1 MRPLQLLVVS
11 IVFGLFAIVFPL
23 SAGQAS
29 ADEGDIKVLNQSAE
43 SQFPDGIEFSVDV
56 QSTSEIDDIRVYYK
70 TLGNTVQSAYRPV
83 EFEPGTQVSGKSLLK
98 SHGSTSFFPPGT
110 RVEFSFEIRDK
121 SGSVVRTPDQEF
133 IYIDNRFEWRTVTSG
148 LITVYYYGE
157 YIEGRARTILNAA
170 EEAMRLMVPVLGIE
184 PTEPLRIVAYNNYR
198 HMSAALPFRSQTT
211 SEGLITEGTAF
222 TNLRVLL
229 VLGSGSTVKG
239 ITSHEFVH
247 LLVSEAAGRAD
258 AHVPSWLNEGLAEYG
273 NIDPTDGY
281 DSALRYGIFNGQ
293 VKPLWYQASFSGT
306 PDDIIIAYGQGRSVV
321 KHMIET
327 HGPEKIGQLMK
338 ALQKTLDI
346 DLALEQVYGFDQH
359 GLDSEWRLTVGL
371 EPLPPPERL
380 ELELQQFPTEPAPAQ
395 ASEATVET
403 PAATAE
409 PPAEA
414 AQSPGVTPE
423 AEPGP
428 SGAQGCTA
436 PESYSGAG
444 LNPAAGFNLEMGVLL
459 LLAGPLGLVWVQGVR
474 RRDGS
479 PVEGPGRGSAGPGV
493 ERVVHRVA
501 KEVEGEQQ
509 NSQCADGE

>member
-1 MRPLQLLVVS
+1 MRRLQLLV
-11 IVFGLFAIVFPL
+11 VFGLFAIIFPL
-23 SAGQAS
+23 SAGQAG

-43 SQFPDGIEFSVDV
+43 SRFPDGIEFAVNV

-83 EFEPGTQVSGKSLLK
+83 EFEPGKKVSGKSLLK

-110 RVEFSFEIRDK
+110 RVEYSFEIRDK
-121 SGSVVRTPDQEF
+121 SGSVVRTPGQEF

-157 YIEGRARTILNAA
+157 YIEGRAQTILDAA
-170 EEAMRLMVPVLGIE
+170 LEAMRLMVPILGIE

-258 AHVPSWLNEGLAEYG
+258 AHVPFWLNEGLAEYG
-273 NIDPTDGY
+273 NIDPTDGF
-281 DSALRYGIFNGQ
+281 DSALRYGIFTGQ
-293 VKPLWYQASFSGT
+293 VKPLWYQGSVSGT
-306 PDDIIIAYGQGRSVV
+306 PDDIIIAYGQGKSVV

-327 HGPEKIGQLMK
+327 HSPEKIGQLMK
-338 ALQKTLDI
+338 TLQKTLDI
-346 DLALEQVYGFDQH
+346 DLALEQVYGFDQY

-380 ELELQQFPTEPAPAQ
+380 ELELQQFPTNQAPVQ
-395 ASEATVET
+395 ASEATME
-403 PAATAE
+403 PPEAAAN
-409 PPAEA
+409 PPAEVT
-414 AQSPGVTPE
+414 QSPGVTPE
-423 AEPGP
+423 ADPEP
-428 SGAQGCTA
+428 SGAQGCNGPDA
-436 PESYSGAG
+436 YSV
-444 LNPAAGFNLEMGVLL
+444 AASGPGFNLELGALL
-459 LLAGPLGLVWVQGVR
+459 LMAGPLGLVWVQGVR
-474 RRDGS
+474 RRNGS
-479 PVEGPGRGSAGPGV
+479 PVKGPGRGSAGPGV

-501 KEVEGEQQ
+501 QEIEGEQQ
-509 NSQCADGE
+509 NGQRAYGE